1 MSSTDLPRSDR
12 SPGDVSS
19 TVLLA
24 GYLRERYPARTF
36 VPLALVLAIAGLAAA
51 GGPATGGPATVPPIL
66 PVAARAVVLALLLV
80 LLFRLWDDLEDRA
93 RDRVEHPERLL
104 ARDGRTTPFLVLLGA
119 IAAVAAALLATSAHG
134 TPRLATL
141 AALAAVLLGWY
152 RIRARLG
159 APAVLGAHV
168 VLAKYPVIAWVA
180 VPAAGQPAAAV
191 LPPLLVVYLALC
203 VHEALHDRRVRGATG
218 GGVALALDAVLLCAT
233 LPWAVLPHLLPGAPT
248 PFPAP

>member
-1 MSSTDLPRSDR
+1 MSTTDPSAADVPTTEAST
-12 SPGDVSS
+12 GG
-19 TVLLA
+19 LLA

-36 VPLALVLAIAGLAAA
+36 VPLAVALAVAGLAAA
-51 GGPATGGPATVPPIL
+51 GGPATVTAIL
-66 PVAARAVVLALLLV
+66 PVVARAVGLALLLV

-93 RDRVEHPERLL
+93 RDRVEHPARLL

-119 IAAVAAALLATSAHG
+119 IAAVAAALLATSEHG
-134 TPRLATL
+134 TPRLAAL
-141 AALAAVLLGWY
+141 LALAAVLLGWY
-152 RIRARLG
+152 RVRARLG

-168 VLAKYPVIAWVA
+168 VLAKYPVIAWMA